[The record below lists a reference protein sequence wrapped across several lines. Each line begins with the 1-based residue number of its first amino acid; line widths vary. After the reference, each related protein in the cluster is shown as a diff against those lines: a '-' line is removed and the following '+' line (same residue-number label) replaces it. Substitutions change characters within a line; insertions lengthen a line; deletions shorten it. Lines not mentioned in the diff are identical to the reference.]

1 MKTLALTA
9 LLLLAT
15 ALGAHAGESEAP
27 RIFDAQTAHERV
39 LSHVAERLDQMPRVA
54 AAKWRDG
61 KAVHDPAREQALLD
75 TLRKD
80 ASARGLAPDGVVE
93 LFLLQMQLARETQE
107 RAFARW
113 RKEGCAD
120 CAAAPSLTTL
130 RQALDR
136 IGHAQLD
143 ALYLFASRD
152 RTVAL
157 PAVDATLAARL
168 DSGIPDAATRAE
180 LMRLIDA
187 VTHTAPPGLA
197 RAQANG
203 MLRFGVPGD
212 YAPFALQ
219 RDGLLGGADIAL
231 AQALASALGLRPVF
245 VRSSWPG
252 LSQDLQHDAFDIAIG
267 GVSVTPERTR
277 LGRFSRAY
285 HEGGKT
291 FLARCVDAARF
302 GSVAAV
308 NRPAVRLIVNRGGT
322 NESVARAL
330 LPQASLRVHPDN
342 IGVFAEV
349 AERRADVMLTD
360 DVEADLKSKQDPRL
374 CRSLAGTLN
383 RVSKA
388 LWMQN
393 DPALAGAVDS
403 WLERAISAGDT
414 ARWMDEAMRTGAA
427 LPRH

>member
-1 MKTLALTA
+1 MTQTEPLLAAPMHVAPAEILLIDAATLALVDLNATARAKLGYDGAALHGMRAADIAPSLDDGTLHALLASLGEDIGDDMAKQGCLRTELRRADGSTYPARLTFLRTRRAGRA
-9 LLLLAT
+9 LLLAI
-15 ALGAHAGESEAP
+15 G
-27 RIFDAQTAHERV
+27 DD
-39 LSHVAERLDQMPRVA
+39 LSP
-54 AAKWRDG
+54 
-61 KAVHDPAREQALLD
+61 EQA
-75 TLRKD
+75 
-80 ASARGLAPDGVVE
+80 AS
-93 LFLLQMQLARETQE
+93 
-107 RAFARW
+107 
-113 RKEGCAD
+113 
-120 CAAAPSLTTL
+120 S
-130 RQALDR
+130 
-136 IGHAQLD
+136 
-143 ALYLFASRD
+143 
-152 RTVAL
+152 
-157 PAVDATLAARL
+157 
-168 DSGIPDAATRAE
+168 
-180 LMRLIDA
+180 
-187 VTHTAPPGLA
+187 
-197 RAQANG
+197 
-203 MLRFGVPGD
+203 
-212 YAPFALQ
+212 
-219 RDGLLGGADIAL
+219 AL

-267 GVSVTPERTR
+267 GVSVTPERAR

-291 FLARCVDAARF
+291 FLARCADAARF

-308 NRPAVRLIVNRGGT
+308 NRPEVRLIVNRGGT